1 MVDPK
6 MQNERLMGSSNIGQ
20 KDKAYTLQNINNR
33 INRTEPVIYGN
44 YFVNFAEM
52 FKNENE
58 YTE

>member
-1 MVDPK
+1 MVEPK
-6 MQNERLMGSSNIGQ
+6 IQSDRMLGPSTISQ

-33 INRTEPVIYGN
+33 INRTEPVTYGN

-52 FKNENE
+52 FKNESE